1 MGENCDMLHKVVS
14 HLVDCNCCTLLKI
27 EIRFYPRFSFET
39 FLQMSETEVAKVQLR
54 EHLASL
60 LVPRLAEGFWSIHAS
75 AKQLCERN
83 KQLDEILRTFQNM
96 VTKIPEWSDTTLAE
110 EVERVLKV
118 SKCGYM
124 DDLLMGVFLSYM
136 KSFAALQYRGASSQ
150 VRVEFERPNVTK
162 FIHELYKHS
171 ARKLW
176 QVAYLFKVAGIPT
189 EQQAKNRQEIE
200 QTIYK
205 TIDDV
210 VRSFLPWEVIAK
222 SYFTEPPAEDKPAP
236 PPASKSVIFEDI
248 PDEEESSEEEQEE
261 GRPRSLSFV
270 EKNDEE
276 DDKLSFTDLDM
287 HAEPEK
293 PAVVEIPEVDPMAE
307 IDSKVGDDTL
317 VLNL

>member
-1 MGENCDMLHKVVS
+1 MIVVI
-14 HLVDCNCCTLLKI
+14 VWCNEQNYLQNQ
-27 EIRFYPRFSFET
+27 IRFSCRFSFDRI
-39 FLQMSETEVAKVQLR
+39 LQMSETEVAKVQLR

-60 LVPRLAEGFWSIHAS
+60 LVPRLAEGFWSIHDS

-83 KQLDEILRTFQNM
+83 KQHDEILRTFQNM
-96 VTKIPEWSDTTLAE
+96 VTKIPDWSDNTLSE

-118 SKCGYM
+118 SKCAYM
-124 DDLLMGVFLSYM
+124 DDLLMGVFLAYM

-176 QVAYLFKVAGIPT
+176 QVAYLFKTGIST

-200 QTIYK
+200 QVIYK

-222 SYFTEPPAEDKPAP
+222 SYFTEPPVEDKPAP
-236 PPASKSVIFEDI
+236 PPASKSVIFEDLS
-248 PDEEESSEEEQEE
+248 DSEEE
-261 GRPRSLSFV
+261 
-270 EKNDEE
+270 EE
-276 DDKLSFTDLDM
+276 DIAALPRFRLAALCRTGTRVLEVLDVASRLCCTLSEL
-287 HAEPEK
+287 
-293 PAVVEIPEVDPMAE
+293 AVAG
-307 IDSKVGDDTL
+307 VGC
-317 VLNL
+317 

>member
-1 MGENCDMLHKVVS
+1 MKGH
-14 HLVDCNCCTLLKI
+14 
-27 EIRFYPRFSFET
+27 RFSVRFSFKPT
-39 FLQMSETEVAKVQLR
+39 LQMSETEVAKVQLR

-60 LVPRLAEGFWSIHAS
+60 LVPRLAEGFWSINDS
-75 AKQLCERN
+75 ATQLCERN
-83 KQLDEILRTFQNM
+83 KQLDEVLRTFQNM
-96 VTKIPEWSDTTLAE
+96 LTKIPDWSDSTLTE

-118 SKCGYM
+118 SKCAYM

-162 FIHELYKHS
+162 FIHELYKQS

-176 QVAYLFKVAGIPT
+176 QTAYLFKTKLPS

-200 QTIYK
+200 QVIYK

-222 SYFTEPPAEDKPAP
+222 SYFTEPPIEDKPAP
-236 PPASKSVIFEDI
+236 PPASKSVIFEDLS
-248 PDEEESSEEEQEE
+248 DEEEED
-261 GRPRSLSFV
+261 RPRSLSFV
-270 EKNDEE
+270 EKTDQE
-276 DDKLSFTDLDM
+276 DDKLSFTDLDD
-287 HAEPEK
+287 HVEEKVEAPE
-293 PAVVEIPEVDPMAE
+293 IDPMAE
-307 IDSKVGDDTL
+307 IESKVGNDTL

>member
-1 MGENCDMLHKVVS
+1 
-14 HLVDCNCCTLLKI
+14 
-27 EIRFYPRFSFET
+27 
-39 FLQMSETEVAKVQLR
+39 MSETDVAKVQLR

-60 LVPRLAEGFWSIHAS
+60 LVPRLAEGFWSIQDS

-83 KQLDEILRTFQNM
+83 KQQDEILRTFQNM
-96 VTKIPEWSDTTLAE
+96 VTKIPEWSDSTLSE

-118 SKCGYM
+118 SKCAYM
-124 DDLLMGVFLSYM
+124 DDLLMGVFLAYM

-176 QVAYLFKVAGIPT
+176 QVAYLFKTTGIPT

-200 QTIYK
+200 QVIYK

-222 SYFTEPPAEDKPAP
+222 SYFSEPPAEDKPAP
-236 PPASKSVIFEDI
+236 PPASKSVIFEDL
-248 PDEEESSEEEQEE
+248 PEEEDSDSEEDKPPSLKFAEKPEE
-261 GRPRSLSFV
+261 
-270 EKNDEE
+270 D
-276 DDKLSFTDLDM
+276 DDKLSFTDLDETV
-287 HAEPEK
+287 EPPPETK
-293 PAVVEIPEVDPMAE
+293 PPAPEVDLMAE
-307 IDSKVGDDTL
+307 IDSKAEGDGL

>member
-1 MGENCDMLHKVVS
+1 
-14 HLVDCNCCTLLKI
+14 
-27 EIRFYPRFSFET
+27 
-39 FLQMSETEVAKVQLR
+39 MSETDIAKVQLR

-60 LVPRLAEGFWSIHAS
+60 LVPRLAEGFWSIQDS

-83 KQLDEILRTFQNM
+83 KQTDEVLRTFQNM
-96 VTKIPEWSDTTLAE
+96 VTKIPDWSDSTLAE

-124 DDLLMGVFLSYM
+124 DDLLMGVFLAYM

-176 QVAYLFKVAGIPT
+176 QVAYLFKTTGVPT

-236 PPASKSVIFEDI
+236 PPASKSVLFEDL
-248 PDEEESSEEEQEE
+248 PDDDDSSDEEIT
-261 GRPRSLSFV
+261 GRVRSLSFV
-270 EKNDEE
+270 DKSDNEE
-276 DDKLSFTDLDM
+276 DDKLSFTDLDDKT
-287 HAEPEK
+287 EPEK
-293 PAVVEIPEVDPMAE
+293 VEKVEVPEVDIMSELEQKA
-307 IDSKVGDDTL
+307 DGDGL

>member
-1 MGENCDMLHKVVS
+1 
-14 HLVDCNCCTLLKI
+14 
-27 EIRFYPRFSFET
+27 
-39 FLQMSETEVAKVQLR
+39 MSETEVAKVQLR

-60 LVPRLAEGFWSIHAS
+60 LVPRLAEGFWSIQDS

-83 KQLDEILRTFQNM
+83 KQLDEVLRTFQNM
-96 VTKIPEWSDTTLAE
+96 LTKIPDWSDNTLTE

-118 SKCGYM
+118 SKCAYM

-136 KSFAALQYRGASSQ
+136 KSFAALHYRGSSSQ
-150 VRVEFERPNVTK
+150 VKVEFERPNVTK
-162 FIHELYKHS
+162 FVHELYKQS

-176 QVAYLFKVAGIPT
+176 QVAYLFKTSGIPS

-200 QTIYK
+200 QVVYK

-222 SYFTEPPAEDKPAP
+222 AYFSEPPSDEKPAP

-248 PDEEESSEEEQEE
+248 PDSDEEEEEEE
-261 GRPRSLSFV
+261 RPRSLSFV
-270 EKNDEE
+270 ENNDE
-276 DDKLSFTDLDM
+276 DDRLSFTDLD
-287 HAEPEK
+287 EKTEEQTVEVPE
-293 PAVVEIPEVDPMAE
+293 IDPMAE
-307 IDSKVGDDTL
+307 IESKVGSDTL